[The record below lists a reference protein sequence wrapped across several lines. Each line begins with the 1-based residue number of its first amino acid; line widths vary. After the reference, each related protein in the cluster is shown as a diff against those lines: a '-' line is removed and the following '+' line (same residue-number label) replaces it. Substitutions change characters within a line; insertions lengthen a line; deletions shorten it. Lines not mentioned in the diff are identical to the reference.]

1 MTTVEMLVRD
11 LESIEEIRK
20 HYTSFPVHDSPVHD
34 SLVKAQNALFREGVR
49 VTKTARVSKVN
60 KDPKQLTKEEQAKA
74 REPYGK
80 IQAIKMYRERLSV
93 GLLEAKNA
101 VENWMRKNLGFCW
114 WGKGFSSDYQ
124 YQA

>member
-74 REPYGK
+74 REQYGK
-80 IQAIKMYRERLSV
+80 IQAIKLYRERTGM
-93 GLLEAKNA
+93 GLKEAKDA
-101 VENWMRKNLGFCW
+101 VEDWMEKNMG
-114 WGKGFSSDYQ
+114 YR
-124 YQA
+124 YYPN